1 MKKEMTLL
9 YKVRGNLYVNLTN
22 RCPCACTFC
31 LRNTRETMDEE
42 NHSLWLEREPSVN
55 EIIEEF
61 KKWDLNDFREIVFCG
76 YGEPTERMDA
86 IEEIAAFLKIH
97 YNKPLRINTNGL
109 GNLIWNRDITP
120 MFKDIDTV
128 SISLNTPNAD
138 KYHELVRSKF
148 GDLSFNAM
156 LTFARDVKKYVPNV
170 IMTTVET
177 TISKEEEAQCQ
188 AICDSIGVT
197 YRIREWEG

>member
-31 LRNTRETMDEE
+31 LRNTRKTMDEE
-42 NHSLWLEREPSVN
+42 NHSLWLEREPSVE

-61 KKWDLNDFREIVFCG
+61 KKWNLDDFREIVFCG

-86 IEEIAAFLKIH
+86 VEEIASFLKAH
-97 YNKPLRINTNGL
+97 YDKPLRINTNGL

-138 KYHELVRSKF
+138 KYHALVRSKF
-148 GDLSFNAM
+148 GDRSFNAM
-156 LTFARDVKKYVPNV
+156 LTFAKDVKKYVPNV
-170 IMTTVET
+170 VMTTVET
-177 TISKEEEAQCQ
+177 TISREEEHQCQ
-188 AICDSIGVT
+188 VICDSLGVT
-197 YRIREWEG
+197 YRIRQWEG

>member
-109 GNLIWNRDITP
+109 GSLIWNRDITP